1 MTAGNWVQRDQLRES
16 WLFLLLGTEEEIQ
29 SGTGES
35 TLQYWECGVG
45 NADRF
50 VATETAQIGCGH
62 IETEAELLTALLSQ
76 LGQHRYQETVIITR
90 SEATLQTLRR
100 RIAVNDTEVASL
112 RGLSNICVEDLL
124 ERYFDQTL
132 VDHRLDQD
140 SLTTPRTTSDNK
152 SREVVTTGSVQEFWE
167 VWKYL
172 YQLLPAVELTGDE
185 L

>member
-16 WLFLLLGTEEEIQ
+16 WLFLLLGTEEETV
-29 SGTGES
+29 SETGES
-35 TLQYWECGVG
+35 KLRYWECGVG

-62 IETEAELLTALLSQ
+62 VETESELITALLSQ
-76 LGQHRYQETVIITR
+76 LGQHRYQETVLITR
-90 SEATLQTLRR
+90 SEETLQTLRR
-100 RIAVNDTEVASL
+100 RIAANDTEVTSL

-132 VDHRLDQD
+132 ADHRLDQD
-140 SLTTPRTTSDNK
+140 SLTAPRTTGKNES
-152 SREVVTTGSVQEFWE
+152 SEVVTTGGGQEFWK
-167 VWKYL
+167 VWKRL